1 MELAAEALFSILPR
15 LSRSSSQIRGRL
27 AVYNRGMHRR
37 QFLQTAAALP
47 AFAGA
52 AALAAKTSHRVMAQD
67 KGHVAILDPSGSVD
81 WSWENGT
88 VAHDI
93 HLLKNGNVLAPT
105 ARNIIVEVTP
115 EKEVIWQW
123 ESKAVAPF
131 DGNVE
136 IHGFERLDSGL
147 TMIAETG
154 NKRIIEV
161 DRAGKIQSEVKLQ
174 IEKPHPHRDTRLVR
188 KTPQGTYLVPQEGD
202 GLVREYDKDSKI
214 VWEYR
219 MVLTGPETPTHQG
232 HGIHVYSAYRLPN
245 GNTMIGGGNNNRVL
259 EVNPKGDIVWSVE
272 NEELPGIKFSWITQ
286 LHILANGNVS
296 ITNTHAAGK
305 YPQLI
310 EVNRKKEVVWSFLN
324 WETFGNDLCANM
336 LLDVG
341 ADVIR

>member
-1 MELAAEALFSILPR
+1 
-15 LSRSSSQIRGRL
+15 
-27 AVYNRGMHRR
+27 MHRR

-67 KGHVAILDPSGSVD
+67 KRHVAAVNPDGSVD
-81 WSWENGT
+81 WAWENGA

-93 HLLKNGNVLAPT
+93 HLLKNGNVLVPT
-105 ARNIIVEVTP
+105 ARNTIVEVTP
-115 EKEVIWQW
+115 EKEVVWRW
-123 ESKAVAPF
+123 ESKPTGAY

-136 IHGFERLDSGL
+136 IHGFERYDDGL

-161 DRAGKIQSEVKLQ
+161 DRKGKIQSEIKLQ

-202 GLVREYDKDSKI
+202 GLLREYDSRGKI
-214 VWEYR
+214 VFEYR
-219 MVLTGPETPTHQG
+219 MELTGPETPTHQG
-232 HGIHVYSAYRLPN
+232 HGIYLYSAYRLPN

-259 EVNPKGDIVWSVE
+259 EVNSKGDIVWSIGRD
-272 NEELPGIKFSWITQ
+272 ELPGIKFFWITQ
-286 LHILANGNVS
+286 LQILPNGNVI
-296 ITNTHAAGK
+296 ITNTHAGGK

-310 EVNRKKEVVWSFLN
+310 EVNRKKEVVWSFLD

-336 LLDVG
+336 LLDVDG
-341 ADVIR
+341 DVIR